1 MAKNNKVRASAI
13 RNYYMKISVVIVITI
28 LILIC
33 IIYTVIKNN
42 PKLDENNTKTF
53 ETVMC
58 NIRTE
63 QWGRGNT
70 RIKYW
75 QIFFGPNEEY
85 FIIPESNFLYEST
98 LNMCRELENQPVTI
112 IVLYPKAENLDKYRV
127 ISLKSGGIDYIP
139 FTFEEAN
146 KSRFRGGLSMCVT
159 LSLIVIG
166 FAILIIISIE
176 HPYYGEKLEKKYL
189 KRLMKRKQKN
199 NFKNMS

>member
-63 QWGRGNT
+63 RWGV
-70 RIKYW
+70 RIRHWRIY
-75 QIFFGPNEEY
+75 FGPNEEY

-112 IVLYPKAENLDKYRV
+112 IVLYPKEENLDKYMV

-176 HPYYGEKLEKKYL
+176 HPYYVEKYL

-199 NFKNMS
+199 NFKNLS